1 MNLLNLLTDQIPHTS
16 SMKEFIIHLNIN
28 VIILLTLE
36 SFIPISKRVIS
47 IMYMKYCELLRN
59 VLNKEIIVA
68 DMISSI
74 Y

>member
-36 SFIPISKRVIS
+36 SFIPISKG
-47 IMYMKYCELLRN
+47 LFLRPTFIYFYN
-59 VLNKEIIVA
+59 VYEIL
-68 DMISSI
+68 
-74 Y
+74 